1 MNCPYGGLYNGIVE
15 DSDNT
20 VNMVRH
26 DNKYVGSDMLNTR
39 GEFLPIGSNYLPTF
53 VLNHLTSQDSP
64 E

>member
-39 GEFLPIGSNYLPTF
+39 GEFLPIGWGSTVADGAISRDFYIF
-53 VLNHLTSQDSP
+53 C
-64 E
+64 